1 MQARLRLA
9 AGRVRDVPVRGVPGV
24 TPLESLRI
32 ALAFLAG
39 AVALVA
45 GFVAFVVYDEAHRY
59 GGPR

>member
-1 MQARLRLA
+1 MN
-9 AGRVRDVPVRGVPGV
+9 PI
-24 TPLESLRI
+24 ESMRI